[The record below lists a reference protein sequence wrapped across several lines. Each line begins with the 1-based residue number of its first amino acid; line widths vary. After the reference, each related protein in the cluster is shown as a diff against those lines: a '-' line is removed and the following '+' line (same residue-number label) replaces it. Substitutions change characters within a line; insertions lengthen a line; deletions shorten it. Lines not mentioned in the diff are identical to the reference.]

1 MLTFQGQKNQLFW
14 LKLTNNSPIKA
25 DPLPM
30 RSILATRKTLSKR
43 LVSIAMLLFLCSCS
57 ISNNKNSSH
66 QSEPTDFGNSK
77 ETQTVEMEVF
87 QALRTILSWEA
98 TLSQRAIPKFVGQEA
113 DSLSASSSVW
123 ADLRRGFQLQAY
135 YDQASRQGQLNY
147 YLSQENYFETIT
159 ERGSPFFPDIVRVVE
174 THGLPAEAALM
185 PLVEAA
191 LVTTAV
197 SHKNAAG
204 LWQFTSRTGESYGL
218 PSDEWYE
225 ARFDPMRST
234 LAALEYL
241 KYLAKMFDNQWLVV
255 FAAYNMG
262 ENELIA
268 RASRAGLEPTNENIW
283 EISIPRETRNHIAR
297 ILALANIL
305 ENPSTHSV
313 QLHEF
318 EATVKYENVETE
330 RFMSFEDIAAYVDL
344 SAEDISKLNPAYLK
358 SHTHPVYPQYVLLP
372 VSEAQKLKL
381 ALNL

>member
-1 MLTFQGQKNQLFW
+1 M
-14 LKLTNNSPIKA
+14 
-25 DPLPM
+25 
-30 RSILATRKTLSKR
+30 
-43 LVSIAMLLFLCSCS
+43 LCSCS
-57 ISNNKNSSH
+57 IPNNKDVNH
-66 QSEPTDFGNSK
+66 QKSEPTDIGNSE
-77 ETQTVEMEVF
+77 ETQKVELEVI
-87 QALRTILSWEA
+87 QALRTILTWEA
-98 TLSQRAIPKFVGQEA
+98 TLSQRAIPKFIGREVV
-113 DSLSASSSVW
+113 SLSTSSSVW
-123 ADLRRGFQLQAY
+123 SDLRSGFQLQAY
-135 YDQASRQGQLNY
+135 YPQASRQGQLNY
-147 YLSQENYFETIT
+147 YLSQESYFETIT
-159 ERGSPFFPDIVRVVE
+159 ERGNPFFPDIVSEVKK
-174 THGLPAEAALM
+174 HGLPAEAALL

-197 SHKNAAG
+197 SNKNAAG
-204 LWQFTSRTGESYGL
+204 LWQFTSATGKSYGL

-268 RASRAGLEPTNENIW
+268 RANRAGLEPSNENIW
-283 EISIPRETRNHIAR
+283 EIRIPRETRNHIAR

-305 ENPSTHSV
+305 EDPSTYSIE
-313 QLHEF
+313 LSEF
-318 EATVKYENVETE
+318 EANAQYENVETE
-330 RFMSFEDIAAYVDL
+330 RFMSFDDIAAHVDL

-358 SHTHPVYPQYVLLP
+358 GHTHPVYPQYVLLP

>member
-1 MLTFQGQKNQLFW
+1 
-14 LKLTNNSPIKA
+14 
-25 DPLPM
+25 M
-30 RSILATRKTLSKR
+30 RSNLAPRKALSKR
-43 LVSIAMLLFLCSCS
+43 LVSISMLLFLCGCS
-57 ISNNKNSSH
+57 ITNNNNISRQK
-66 QSEPTDFGNSK
+66 SEPTDFGNSK
-77 ETQTVEMEVF
+77 ETQTVELEVI
-87 QALRTILSWEA
+87 QALRTMLSWEA
-98 TLSQRAIPKFVGQEA
+98 TLNQRAIPKFVGQEA

-123 ADLRRGFQLQAY
+123 ADLRRGFQLQAH
-135 YDQASRQGQLNY
+135 YDQASRQGQLKY
-147 YLSQENYFETIT
+147 YLSQENYFKTIT
-159 ERGSPFFPDIVRVVE
+159 ERGSPFFPDIVRAVE
-174 THGLPAEAALM
+174 SHGLPAEAALM

-241 KYLAKMFDNQWLVV
+241 KYLAKMFNNQWLVV

-358 SHTHPVYPQYVLLP
+358 NHTHPVYPQYVLLP